1 MAQNCDEKTKE
12 NDQMMIPLEVD
23 YDNIGSKN
31 EGFLDEYSNDD
42 GPSTSLHITSSLP
55 HTSSCNNNRTR
66 TTMTK
71 CLHFR
76 IRVATTAT
84 IFIIAILSAVLLFG
98 TKRTPILRFRIENDQ
113 QLSSSSFFSSY
124 TSSSNDMNMNMNMNR
139 TFQIMQI
146 TDIHLGEAE
155 YTDWG
160 PEQDRKTMKLLN
172 QMFEYEKPDL
182 IVLGGDQL
190 TANNCL
196 GNCTKYY
203 QILGRFLSNYG
214 IPWATIM
221 GNHDDMAYEVE
232 DGTGTVITHPNTL
245 RRDLIKIDQSFPLS
259 LSLSS
264 QNSASPDNSNNLTG
278 VTNYVLDVLDPITE
292 KLALQ
297 IFFLDSGGGSMR
309 EAIEDDQVQWL
320 RQQAAATTSTIPAVA
335 FQHIP
340 TSAHEYIDAD
350 TCVGYQGEG
359 VAEIQYDGGIT
370 DVMIESGRF
379 HFLAVGHNHG
389 NDVSIFLWIII
400 IYMRLISIL
409 LVMLMMMRYI
419 IFHIILFLFGY
430 CPQNYTITSQKI

>member
-1 MAQNCDEKTKE
+1 MMTQNCDESNTKE
-12 NDQMMIPLEVD
+12 NEQIMMIPLEVD
-23 YDNIGSKN
+23 YDDNKK
-31 EGFLDEYSNDD
+31 EGFLDEYNKDD
-42 GPSTSLHITSSLP
+42 GSSFPLHITSS
-55 HTSSCNNNRTR
+55 SSPSSSYNKNRTTR

-76 IRVATTAT
+76 IRIVMAT
-84 IFIIAILSAVLLFG
+84 IFIIAIFSAVLLFG
-98 TKRTPILRFRIENDQ
+98 TRRTPILRFRIGNEKQ
-113 QLSSSSFFSSY
+113 SSSSSSSSSSFFSSY
-124 TSSSNDMNMNMNMNR
+124 SSSDDMNMNMNR
-139 TFQIMQI
+139 TFKIMQI

-182 IVLGGDQL
+182 IVLGGDQI

-196 GNCTKYY
+196 GNCTEYY

-232 DGTGTVITHPNTL
+232 DGTGDIIPHPNTL
-245 RRDLIKIDQSFPLS
+245 RRDLIKIDKKFPLS

-264 QNSASPDNSNNLTG
+264 QNSSSPDNNNLTG
-278 VTNYVLDVLDPITE
+278 VTNYVLDVLDPITD
-292 KLALQ
+292 KIALQ
-297 IFFLDSGGGSMR
+297 IFFLDSGGGSMY

-320 RQQAAATTSTIPAVA
+320 RQQAAATTATVPAVA

-350 TCVGYQGEG
+350 TCLGYQGEG
-359 VAEIQYDGGIT
+359 VAELQYDGGIV
-370 DVMIESGRF
+370 DAMIESGRF

-389 NDVSIFLWIII
+389 NDVSI
-400 IYMRLISIL
+400 
-409 LVMLMMMRYI
+409 
-419 IFHIILFLFGY
+419 
-430 CPQNYTITSQKI
+430 

>member
-1 MAQNCDEKTKE
+1 MMTQNCDENTEE

-23 YDNIGSKN
+23 YDDNNTIGSKN
-31 EGFLDEYSNDD
+31 ESFLDEYNDD
-42 GPSTSLHITSSLP
+42 GGSISSLHITSSLP
-55 HTSSCNNNRTR
+55 HTSSYDKNRMR
-66 TTMTK
+66 TTMSK

-76 IRVATTAT
+76 IRVATAT

-98 TKRTPILRFRIENDQ
+98 TRRTPILRFRIGNEKQ
-113 QLSSSSFFSSY
+113 SSSSFFSSY
-124 TSSSNDMNMNMNMNR
+124 TSSNDMNMNMNMNR

-232 DGTGTVITHPNTL
+232 DGTGTVIPHPNTL
-245 RRDLIKIDQSFPLS
+245 RRDLIKIDQRFPLS

-264 QNSASPDNSNNLTG
+264 QNSASPDNNNNLTG

-297 IFFLDSGGGSMR
+297 IFFLDSGGGSIR

-320 RQQAAATTSTIPAVA
+320 RQQSAAAVTTTTATIPAVV

-350 TCVGYQGEG
+350 TCLGYQGEG
-359 VAEIQYDGGIT
+359 VAEIQYDGGIA

-379 HFLAVGHNHG
+379 HFLAAGHNHG
-389 NDVSIFLWIII
+389 NDVSFFFK
-400 IYMRLISIL
+400 S
-409 LVMLMMMRYI
+409 
-419 IFHIILFLFGY
+419 
-430 CPQNYTITSQKI
+430 